1 MAWDANRPVPW
12 RRLVREWLLYVGI
25 MAVVFVVFF
34 NDDGLIGIIAGLLA
48 SGPLYLG
55 FGYVLA
61 KFGYQRKTLKELR
74 AEPKSPRGG
83 RGRRSDSSDAA
94 SSAPVTR
101 AKPAPTKR
109 TGGGGSGRPGGGRK
123 RR

>member
-12 RRLVREWLLYVGI
+12 QRLVREWLLYVGI
-25 MAVVFVVFF
+25 MAVVFVLFF
-34 NDDGLIGIIAGLLA
+34 RDGGLLGILAGLLA
-48 SGPLYLG
+48 SGPLYLA

-74 AEPKSPRGG
+74 AEPKTT
-83 RGRRSDSSDAA
+83 RRERSEPKQSDDA
-94 SSAPVTR
+94 SAVR
-101 AKPAPTKR
+101 ARPAPTKR
-109 TGGGGSGRPGGGRK
+109 TGGGNAGRPGGSGRK